1 MYDKNEWYL
10 QDGEH
15 GNQTA
20 STKGSI
26 KRKGQNQAT
35 GARRELQA
43 QQAERVRQQARI
55 VQLQAMLGQD
65 GGQSGKGT
73 GAMTGGGGNIQP
85 QPQDYMAMFKAE
97 VQQIAG
103 SLQQY
108 FAATARAQAE
118 GRPPVIPPEMGAMP
132 MPGQVPTIIQNP
144 ANAAGMGGGHTGWD
158 PPAGWTTPSQAEPAV
173 PEQPAKAPVEQLNWV
188 LGNIAR
194 RLAAMNKAA
203 TA

>member
-1 MYDKNEWYL
+1 MYDKSEWYL

-20 STKGSI
+20 STKGSM

-103 SLQQY
+103 SLHECCVCVCAFY
-108 FAATARAQAE
+108 MS
-118 GRPPVIPPEMGAMP
+118 I
-132 MPGQVPTIIQNP
+132 
-144 ANAAGMGGGHTGWD
+144 
-158 PPAGWTTPSQAEPAV
+158 
-173 PEQPAKAPVEQLNWV
+173 
-188 LGNIAR
+188 
-194 RLAAMNKAA
+194 
-203 TA
+203 